1 MAQKLFELEAD
12 IVLNSDA
19 FATDLSNAVDDAK
32 TLATEIDDLNKAP
45 EGVTSTSLSNI
56 VGDAAAIKTD
66 IGDAKKSADD
76 TDKKIDE
83 LGQKGST
90 VLQGLMETF
99 AAVAASLVETVIA
112 GIFELG
118 AEGIEMAAAEDSP
131 LAKAYNSATETLS
144 ITREIGKMEVG
155 RALLPLATSV
165 QQFLDSILS
174 FVLNIDDADKLLAY
188 VDRLESYEAENLKVV
203 AENVRNVFAA
213 FAEVQTAE
221 PISIESMMA
230 GVESQT
236 EYWQQYVDVMDS
248 LTQKGVSADFL
259 AQYADGSVESL
270 AQLQALDAAAPET
283 LQSFMDSMAELE
295 AAEAAAAETIN
306 AAQVEVGLASDSTIQ
321 TVVDMISELDQSELA
336 KLNMGSTMDAV
347 VESLGARIPALR
359 NHVATIQALV
369 QEVATAAP
377 PSVPGALPTTSF
389 ANQWANAMNASWNNP
404 FIPKASGLS
413 YVPYD
418 GYKTELHRGEKILTR
433 QQAQEADRSVGKPA
447 AALEPGMIRRE
458 MVSALS
464 EWLAPVSTNQ
474 VIGIVNNG
482 LANETRGIR

>member
-1 MAQKLFELEAD
+1 MATKLFELEAD

-32 TLATEIDDLNKAP
+32 TLATEIDDLNTAP
-45 EGVTSTSLSNI
+45 VGVSSTSLSNV
-56 VGDAAAIKTD
+56 VGDAEALKVN
-66 IGDAKKSADD
+66 IGDAKKSAVD
-76 TDKKIDE
+76 TDEKINE
-83 LGQKGST
+83 LGQKGGT

-99 AAVAASLVETVIA
+99 AGVAASLVETVIA

-131 LAKAYNSATETLS
+131 LAKAYNAATETLS
-144 ITREIGKMEVG
+144 ITQEIGKMEIG

-221 PISIESMMA
+221 PADIESMMA

-236 EYWQQYVDVMDS
+236 EYWQQYADVLDS
-248 LTQKGVSADFL
+248 LSAKGVSADFL
-259 AQYADGSVESL
+259 AEYADGSVESL
-270 AQLQALDAAAPET
+270 AQLQALDEAAPET
-283 LQSFMDSMAELE
+283 LQNFMDAMAELE
-295 AAEAAAAETIN
+295 DAEATAAETIN

-321 TVVDMISELDQSELA
+321 TVVDMLSELDQSEIA

-347 VESLGARIPALR
+347 VEAIGARIPSLR
-359 NHVATIQALV
+359 NYVATIKSLV
-369 QEVATAAP
+369 LEAATAAP
-377 PSVPGALPTTSF
+377 PSVPGTLPSTSF
-389 ANQWANAMNASWNNP
+389 ANEWANAMNASWNNP
-404 FIPKASGLS
+404 YIPKASGLS

-433 QQAQEADRSVGKPA
+433 QQADEWRAGSTIAVPQDPAVLEAA
-447 AALEPGMIRRE
+447 FE
-458 MVSALS
+458 SALS
-464 EWLAPVSTNQ
+464 RWLAPVGTNQ

>member
-1 MAQKLFELEAD
+1 MATKLFELEAD

-99 AAVAASLVETVIA
+99 AGVAASLVETVIA

-131 LAKAYNSATETLS
+131 LAKAYKAATETLS
-144 ITREIGKMEVG
+144 ITQEIGKMEIG

-188 VDRLESYEAENLKVV
+188 VDRLESYEAENLKAV

-236 EYWQQYVDVMDS
+236 EYWQRYSDVLDS
-248 LTQKGVSADFL
+248 LSAKGVSADFL
-259 AQYADGSVESL
+259 AEYADGSVESL
-270 AQLQALDAAAPET
+270 AQLQALDEAAPET
-283 LQSFMDSMAELE
+283 LQNFMDAMAELE
-295 AAEAAAAETIN
+295 DAEATAAETIN

-347 VESLGARIPALR
+347 VDSIGARIPSLR
-359 NHVATIQALV
+359 NQVATIQALV
-369 QEVATAAP
+369 REATA
-377 PSVPGALPTTSF
+377 VPETPFGMSTLTTGSGFSGWNMVQTPKTNSSNAHGLP
-389 ANQWANAMNASWNNP
+389 
-404 FIPKASGLS
+404 

-418 GYKTELHRGEKILTR
+418 GYIAELHHGEEVLTR
-433 QQAQEADRSVGKPA
+433 QHAQERRSERQQA

>member
-32 TLATEIDDLNKAP
+32 TLATEIDDLNTAP
-45 EGVTSTSLSNI
+45 VGVSTTSLSNI

-83 LGQKGST
+83 LGQKGGT

-99 AAVAASLVETVIA
+99 AGVAASLVETVIA

-131 LAKAYNSATETLS
+131 LAKAYNAATETLS
-144 ITREIGKMEVG
+144 ITQEIGKMEIG

-165 QQFLDSILS
+165 QQFLDSVLS
-174 FVLNIDDADKLLAY
+174 FALNIDDADKLLAY
-188 VDRLESYEAENLKVV
+188 VDRLQSYEAENLKAV

-236 EYWQQYVDVMDS
+236 EYWQQYSDVLNS
-248 LTQKGVSADFL
+248 LSAKGVSADFL
-259 AQYADGSVESL
+259 AEYADGSVESL
-270 AQLQALDAAAPET
+270 AQLQALDEAAPET
-283 LQSFMDSMAELE
+283 LQNFMDAMAELE
-295 AAEAAAAETIN
+295 DAEATAAETIN

-321 TVVDMISELDQSELA
+321 TVVDMLSELDQSELA

-347 VESLGARIPALR
+347 VESIGARIPSLR
-359 NHVATIQALV
+359 NYVATIQALV
-369 QEVATAAP
+369 REATAVPAP
-377 PSVPGALPTTSF
+377 EAGSLRNPMYGSAFSFYSGIPQAEADSV
-389 ANQWANAMNASWNNP
+389 NAH
-404 FIPKASGLS
+404 GLS

-418 GYKTELHRGEKILTR
+418 GYIAELHAGERILTR
-433 QQAQEADRSVGKPA
+433 QQADEWRAGSTIAVPPDP
-447 AALEPGMIRRE
+447 AALEAAFE
-458 MVSALS
+458 SALS
-464 EWLAPVSTNQ
+464 RWLAPVGTNQ